1 VEPEA
6 VDPRVVEASALSSH
20 DYAAVLESGAYHHH
34 HAGLV
39 S

>member
-1 VEPEA
+1 
-6 VDPRVVEASALSSH
+6 VEASAMSSH